1 MNDDKPR
8 RKRRDRTNAV
18 ALHMTKGERD
28 ALKAVLDPRGLRV
41 STALAKVARELI
53 GAGPVLLDDEMAE
66 VVEAI
71 RQVQGIAINL
81 NQIAR
86 AVNSARGNHISIDT
100 GFLRNVRDQVAA
112 TLDALRDIEE
122 RQRTRWVPIIESQIG
137 GDDGRA

>member
-1 MNDDKPR
+1 
-8 RKRRDRTNAV
+8 
-18 ALHMTKGERD
+18 MTKGERD